1 MTWEVDP
8 ALLPTLPG
16 ALCAGHSHPEIWF
29 DSIHKREAV
38 AICRTCPAIEPCRAF
53 CDELEA
59 GKPFGEWA
67 GVWAAEDPKQ
77 RRRRRQGSKRR
88 GRPRMAIGSSASGS
102 CGLFRTR
109 P

>member
-16 ALCAGHSHPEIWF
+16 ALCAGHSHPELWF
-29 DSIHKREAV
+29 DPIHKREAV

-59 GKPFGEWA
+59 GKPFGEWV
-67 GVWAAEDPKQ
+67 GVWAGEDPNQ
-77 RRRRRQGSKRR
+77 RRRRRQG
-88 GRPRMAIGSSASGS
+88 
-102 CGLFRTR
+102 
-109 P
+109 